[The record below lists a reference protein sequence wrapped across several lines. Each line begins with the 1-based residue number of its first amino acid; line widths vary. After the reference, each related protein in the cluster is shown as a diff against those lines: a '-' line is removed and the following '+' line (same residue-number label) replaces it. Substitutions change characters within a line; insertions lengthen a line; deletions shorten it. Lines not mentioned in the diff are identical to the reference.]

1 MTHDDEAIFAPG
13 PRRTIAVGGALL
25 IVGLAMVGVGPS
37 DAGSGVTLIALALLV
52 LGIHRLGRLGPL
64 R

>member
-1 MTHDDEAIFAPG
+1 MSHDDEAILAPG
-13 PRRTIAVGGALL
+13 PRRMIALGGALL

-37 DAGSGVTLIALALLV
+37 DVGSGVTLIALALLV
-52 LGIHRLGRLGPL
+52 LGIHRLGRLGPP